1 MLQVNGGLLRVEE
14 ELFIR
19 LKALYRLRVGL
30 KDK

>member
-1 MLQVNGGLLRVEE
+1 MLQMNGGLLRAE